1 MDILYYSNYCKHS
14 KKLLLVLSRC
24 KNLKEKISFIC
35 IDKRSTGK
43 NTNEVFIHLENGTK
57 IIKPPNLHSVPAL
70 LLVKQQ
76 YRILYG
82 DEIINE
88 LKPYIISDT
97 NKAENFNGEPMSYSI
112 TPGGNNSV
120 SSERFTSYDLNP
132 EELSAKGMGGR
143 RNIGNYVSADVEN
156 ISIYTPDD
164 DYKPDKIGSNVTID
178 TLQQDRNNILENKK
192 PPPQMDF

>member
-1 MDILYYSNYCKHS
+1 
-14 KKLLLVLSRC
+14 
-24 KNLKEKISFIC
+24 
-35 IDKRSTGK
+35 
-43 NTNEVFIHLENGTK
+43 
-57 IIKPPNLHSVPAL
+57 
-70 LLVKQQ
+70 
-76 YRILYG
+76 
-82 DEIINE
+82 
-88 LKPYIISDT
+88 
-97 NKAENFNGEPMSYSI
+97 MSYSI

-178 TLQQDRNNILENKK
+178 TLQQERNNMLENKK